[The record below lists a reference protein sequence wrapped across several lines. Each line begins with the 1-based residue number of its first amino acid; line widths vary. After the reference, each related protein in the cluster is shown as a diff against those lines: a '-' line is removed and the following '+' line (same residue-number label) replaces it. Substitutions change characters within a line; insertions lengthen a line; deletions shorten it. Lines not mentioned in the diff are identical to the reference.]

1 MDMTRSRVS
10 ARVAPVFGAAALLAF
25 ALAACGPVPA
35 PSQSGTPNRA
45 GLVIVHG
52 TGEVGRACVE
62 FQEASIS
69 GEELLGRAGFAVELD
84 EANPM
89 GSLVCSIAG
98 EGCDLPAEPCLCQC
112 RGPGTCAYWAYFQRD
127 PEAGW
132 IYSTQGAR
140 ARMVRHGDLDGWV
153 WLTSAG
159 PAGAEA
165 AAGPLQEFRFADVCP
180 GP

>member
-1 MDMTRSRVS
+1 MPMTTRRRSPHGTVIC
-10 ARVAPVFGAAALLAF
+10 AAI
-25 ALAACGPVPA
+25 ALAACGSLPA
-35 PSQSGTPNRA
+35 ATAPGAPNRA

-52 TGEVGRACVE
+52 AGEIRRACVE

-69 GEELLGRAGFAVELD
+69 GQDLLRRAGFALELD

-98 EGCDLPAEPCLCQC
+98 EGCDVPAEPCLCRC
-112 RGPGTCAYWAYFQRD
+112 LGSGTCAYWAYFQRD

-140 ARMVRHGDLDGWV
+140 ARRVGPGDLDGWV
-153 WLTSAG
+153 WLTSTG
-159 PAGAEA
+159 PADAEA
-165 AAGPLQEFRFADVCP
+165 AARRLQEIRFEDVCP
-180 GP
+180 GL